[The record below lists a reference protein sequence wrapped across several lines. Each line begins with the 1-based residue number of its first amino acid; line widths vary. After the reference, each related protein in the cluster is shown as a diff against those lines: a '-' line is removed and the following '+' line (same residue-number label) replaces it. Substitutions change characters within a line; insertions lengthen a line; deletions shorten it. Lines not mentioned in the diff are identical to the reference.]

1 MSKLAADSQTSSA
14 KVLHATL
21 NDGKIYFKSV
31 QGTSQYVIIFFFG
44 TLNVIFC
51 ALLQIQPLLGTQSP
65 DTQGSERQWVGFF
78 LAKCKR

>member
-31 QGTSQYVIIFFFG
+31 QGTSQYVIIFFFWY
-44 TLNVIFC
+44 TECNILC
-51 ALLQIQPLLGTQSP
+51 AAANTTSAWYPESRHT
-65 DTQGSERQWVGFF
+65 GF
-78 LAKCKR
+78 